1 MNQVKI
7 SKPTRVIVPAGF
19 KSVNAKLKVTV
30 PSGVRA
36 YGS

>member
-7 SKPTRVIVPAGF
+7 AKPTRVRVPAGF
-19 KSVNAKLKVTV
+19 KSVNAKLRVMV